1 MRWFINIMYLGS
13 RYEGWQTQPH
23 ARTLQD
29 VVTTALCTLCRE
41 DIVLV
46 GSGRTDTGV
55 HAIGQVAHFDTK
67 KPLFP
72 HFLSAI
78 NAILPADIAITNC
91 RAVKQ
96 KAHARYTAIHRV
108 YRYCIHTKKNP
119 FLQQK
124 SYYLP
129 LHGHTIARKIAVDAM
144 NQAIQYILGWRRFS
158 AFAKNPLGSTH
169 CCLHYARW
177 YVVGDALYFDII
189 ANRFLRGMV
198 RSVGGA
204 LLSLGRRK
212 RTLGDFLDLFSGEQL
227 NGGGGKLPA
236 EGLYL
241 VKVSYPRAVFLHE
254 QPYAAWE

>member
-1 MRWFINIMYLGS
+1 MRDGKHSPMPVPCKML
-13 RYEGWQTQPH
+13 
-23 ARTLQD
+23 LQRLF
-29 VVTTALCTLCRE
+29 APLCRE

-96 KAHARYTAIHRV
+96 KAHARHTAIHRV

-189 ANRFLRGMV
+189 ANRFFEGDGTQCRRRLVVTRQ
-198 RSVGGA
+198 A
-204 LLSLGRRK
+204 EENTGRFF
-212 RTLGDFLDLFSGEQL
+212 GSF
-227 NGGGGKLPA
+227 
-236 EGLYL
+236 
-241 VKVSYPRAVFLHE
+241 
-254 QPYAAWE
+254 